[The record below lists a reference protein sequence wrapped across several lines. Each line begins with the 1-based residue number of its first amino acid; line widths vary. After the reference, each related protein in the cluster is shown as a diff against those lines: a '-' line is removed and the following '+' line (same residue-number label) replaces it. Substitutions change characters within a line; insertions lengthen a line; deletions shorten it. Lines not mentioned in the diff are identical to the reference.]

1 MSEPRRGSRLACDA
15 SRKVGQWATGS
26 ANASRS
32 QLISPPVH
40 ITSEVFVFLLS
51 ETEKRLLLMD
61 IFPQGAFYF
70 LPICH
75 RLFEIQVAHQLYTT
89 NKLACCRYT
98 GPLIKKKPDSRLH
111 GKNSLIVFIYLFNC
125 SGKSLCLLN

>member
-40 ITSEVFVFLLS
+40 ITSEVFVFSLS

-61 IFPQGAFYF
+61 IFPPRYILLSAD
-70 LPICH
+70 LSPI
-75 RLFEIQVAHQLYTT
+75 V
-89 NKLACCRYT
+89 
-98 GPLIKKKPDSRLH
+98 
-111 GKNSLIVFIYLFNC
+111 
-125 SGKSLCLLN
+125 